1 MRREA
6 RCRILKCRLGIEA
19 LSDLIGP
26 VLETGS
32 GWQEPDV
39 ATGSVVGNA
48 GQTLVEA
55 SSPDVEENEQGLLD
69 KLWLCD
75 HEYLLK
81 GDNNLCQWGSAG
93 RGRRPGRGNWQGI
106 WGEVCT
112 QVLAAVGIVWTSF
125 PERPSPNMVM
135 RRVPSL
141 QLGSS
146 EFSGRHVCIQ
156 RIVYHCDKGN
166 GRGFAAG
173 AFTVERRVMY
183 NFPLHQ
189 T

>member
-1 MRREA
+1 M
-6 RCRILKCRLGIEA
+6 
-19 LSDLIGP
+19 
-26 VLETGS
+26 
-32 GWQEPDV
+32 
-39 ATGSVVGNA
+39 
-48 GQTLVEA
+48 GQTLIEA

-69 KLWLCD
+69 QLWICD
-75 HEYLLK
+75 HECLLK
-81 GDNNLCQWGSAG
+81 GDNHLWSVRICRRGTEACQRELTGDLR
-93 RGRRPGRGNWQGI
+93 RGVHPGAWSSRH
-106 WGEVCT
+106 
-112 QVLAAVGIVWTSF
+112 VWTSF
-125 PERPSPNMVM
+125 PERPSPNMVLT
-135 RRVPSL
+135 RVPSL

-173 AFTVERRVMY
+173 ALAVERRVMC